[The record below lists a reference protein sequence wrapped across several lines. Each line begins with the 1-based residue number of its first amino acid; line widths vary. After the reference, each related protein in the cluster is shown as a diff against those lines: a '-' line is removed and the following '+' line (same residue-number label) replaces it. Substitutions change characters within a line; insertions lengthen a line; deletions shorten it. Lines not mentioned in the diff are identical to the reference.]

1 MGKCMHTIHVRGID
15 VLLLR
20 LKVIS
25 SYVRPPESRNE
36 NDRLHYHRKQGLGGG
51 IFPQRQQQEAGPRS
65 NTSRFL
71 LKS

>member
-36 NDRLHYHRKQGLGGG
+36 NDRLHYHRKGWGEEYSHGGSNK
-51 IFPQRQQQEAGPRS
+51 RQDPGATPVDS
-65 NTSRFL
+65 S
-71 LKS
+71 